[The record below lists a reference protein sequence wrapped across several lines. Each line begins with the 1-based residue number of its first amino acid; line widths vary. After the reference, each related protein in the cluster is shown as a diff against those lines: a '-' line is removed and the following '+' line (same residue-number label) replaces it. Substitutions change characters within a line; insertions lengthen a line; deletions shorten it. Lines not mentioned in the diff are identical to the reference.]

1 MLGGIWSTTIL
12 VSECSKHFPHS
23 VYSRRSLQP
32 KIGAR
37 KNSNFKQPT
46 SLHDTLCGTLCD
58 TSLVLPVTRSY
69 FSFSTRLNRCTSC
82 VNSAVRALIHTRSSQ
97 ECLPLAELLRL
108 IFNWGEAIT
117 DRTNLNTRRK
127 RLETFYV
134 SLSPFQRDSSIL
146 QRRIFNRNTTLS

>member
-1 MLGGIWSTTIL
+1 MLGGIRSTTIL
-12 VSECSKHFPHS
+12 GSECSKHFPHS

-46 SLHDTLCGTLCD
+46 SLCGTLCD

-69 FSFSTRLNRCTSC
+69 FSLSTRLNRCTSC

-108 IFNWGEAIT
+108 VFDWGEAIT